1 MTLRTPHRTSDLPA
15 LDDAAL
21 GADLAEDLVDREPG
35 LEELAT
41 TEDTRCQYTSRK
53 CQRKRAI
60 KPRGG
65 ELHKLCSFHRAK
77 AILNQR
83 RLEIRKRARHQE
95 RHQRVQAPIAPVAD
109 RKGNRRVA
117 RPRRK
122 RTNSAPSVESLRS
135 LQPLPLVRG
144 GSLDQSESLK
154 KVRAYSAPTLLV
166 EPMAADSSS
175 INVCLLEPFLSPAE
189 LCPED
194 IEALHGLVDMDLN
207 DAERLI
213 IDL

>member
-1 MTLRTPHRTSDLPA
+1 MTLHARSSDLAA

-21 GADLAEDLVDREPG
+21 GADLAADLVDREPE

-41 TEDTRCQYTSRK
+41 TEDMRCQYTSRK

-65 ELHKLCSFHRAK
+65 ELHKLCTFHRAK

-95 RHQRVQAPIAPVAD
+95 RSQSLAQALNTPALPTE

-122 RTNSAPSVESLRS
+122 RTNSAPSASTLAL
-135 LQPLPLVRG
+135 LQPLELAPRPRGARGRGAPAQGARVQCADVRRGVG
-144 GSLDQSESLK
+144 GQQ
-154 KVRAYSAPTLLV
+154 
-166 EPMAADSSS
+166 
-175 INVCLLEPFLSPAE
+175 
-189 LCPED
+189 
-194 IEALHGLVDMDLN
+194 
-207 DAERLI
+207 
-213 IDL
+213 